1 MNFKKLTKNL
11 IITILTIFLGLVTF
25 ADNVVAAGGP
35 YGPYGPHIPEP
46 TGFMGITDILITTGI
61 LSYLVGL
68 LLISYSKKLKQ
79 IIHSE

>member
-1 MNFKKLTKNL
+1 MNFKKISKSL
-11 IITILTIFLGLVTF
+11 IVSIMTIFLGLVTF
-25 ADNVVAAGGP
+25 TDSAVAAGGP

-61 LSYLVGL
+61 ISYLIGL
-68 LLISYSKKLKQ
+68 LLISYSQKLKQ